1 MQGIPIF
8 VYKLLELS
16 MKFSEEDAD
25 EGDGMI
31 VTSFLITVCQM
42 LIFVYIFIGGT
53 RPHQNER
60 LVASQNTS

>member
-31 VTSFLITVCQM
+31 VTCFLISICWL
-42 LIFVYIFIGGT
+42 LIFVYILMGGT

-60 LVASQNTS
+60 YVASQNTS